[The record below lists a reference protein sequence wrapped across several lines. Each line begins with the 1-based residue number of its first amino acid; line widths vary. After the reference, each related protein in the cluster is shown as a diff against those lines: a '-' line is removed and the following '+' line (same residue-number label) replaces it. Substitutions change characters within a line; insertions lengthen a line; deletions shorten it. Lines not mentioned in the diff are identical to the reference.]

1 MLRLKTSCTI
11 GISSQLERT
20 IMNSPTLGKRLL
32 ALAACL
38 MFVTIRPAQAATCD
52 SQATTAVATWFK
64 SYTKAWIALDPSAAS
79 ALYSKDA
86 TYQEDPFELPM
97 QGVEQIRKYW
107 EDVAR
112 GQRDV
117 TASYE
122 VLSSCGNQNIVH
134 WHASFSRVPSGQ
146 RVELDGI
153 AEVLLEKNGRCVRF
167 REWWDRKQTSR

>member
-1 MLRLKTSCTI
+1 M
-11 GISSQLERT
+11 ISTALV
-20 IMNSPTLGKRLL
+20 KRLL
-32 ALAACL
+32 MLAACL
-38 MFVTIRPAQAATCD
+38 MCIAIRPVQAAACD
-52 SQATTAVATWFK
+52 SPRSIAVTSWFK
-64 SYTKAWIALDPSAAS
+64 SYTQAWTALDPSAAS
-79 ALYSKDA
+79 ALYSNDA

-97 QGVEQIRKYW
+97 QGAEQIRKYW

-134 WHASFSRVPSGQ
+134 WHASFTRVPSGQ